1 MKKQKIP
8 EVRGRT
14 LKKSERI
21 TEVTFLAP
29 SIIGVLVFFILP
41 FFVVVYYSVIDN
53 PINRDFVFLENF
65 KEILQNEAFQL
76 ASKNSSAS
84 QALFYFCYL

>member
-65 KEILQNEAFQL
+65 KTV
-76 ASKNSSAS
+76 SRKNTRRK
-84 QALFYFCYL
+84 FKKIIDCDNIVIK